1 MIIDKKRIA
10 IVLALICCFF
20 VMKGQTYRVGDL
32 YTAPDGSQGIIFY
45 VHPDG
50 SGGWVVALNDAS
62 SGCQWG
68 EYTDI
73 PNLANNHPSYFME
86 VSIDTAGYANTR
98 LIREFQG
105 NSTFAASCVDWVN
118 GWYLPSPGQC
128 VILCAQLPF
137 ISSAIIAAGG
147 TNMASD
153 RYWSSGERDQSYAWA
168 SNFGVS
174 SNQVG
179 GVMATPKTTLARV
192 RAVRSFSYETH
203 QPELSYSWNTGD
215 TTSDIT
221 VIPTQTTTYI
231 VTVSTPGGCTDTVEH
246 TIVVN
251 SSTHEVEIVT
261 AYGSFDWHG
270 ITYTTSDTYTYDYIN
285 SDGCPS
291 TDTLHLTI
299 LHGTHNV
306 YDTTVCES
314 YTWTEGDGETYTT
327 SGTYTYNY
335 TNATGCASADTLHL
349 TIIPIPVLNHTPDTV
364 IMAGTSATLWASGA
378 DILYWMDGN
387 DSVLYSGTTLTIN
400 PLTTTAYYIN
410 GYNYSAGSG
419 NLVVNGDFEQG
430 NVNFISDYL
439 PLTSQYMS
447 YGHYTITTDGHLH
460 FLSAHLYGYNGTGKF
475 MLVDGATSLNT
486 VVWQQTVS
494 VTPHTYY
501 AFSAQV
507 ASTHHSNTSGA
518 YALLQF
524 SVNSDQL
531 GDIFHSPSVLNVW
544 QPYYEVWYSG
554 DNTTATL
561 SILNQNTSL
570 TGNDFGIDE
579 ISFSPLTEC
588 SVMDSI
594 QVSVI
599 YNVTDERSVCE
610 SELPYVWN
618 GVTFEHADTLEAT
631 LHTASGADSVVVMYL
646 TVLYGTHN
654 VYDTTV
660 CESYTWAEG
669 DGETYT
675 TSGVYTYNYTNAAGC
690 ASADTLHLTILHGT
704 HHVYDTTVC
713 ESYTWTEGDG
723 ETYTTSGVYT
733 YNYTNAA
740 GCSSVDTLHLT
751 ILHGTHNVY
760 DTTVC
765 ESYTWT
771 EGDGETYTTSGTY
784 TYNYTNADGCSSVDT
799 LHLTI
804 LHGTHNVYDTT
815 VCESYTWT
823 EGDGETYT
831 TSGTYIYNY
840 TNAAGCA
847 SVDTLHLTILYGT
860 HHVYDTTVCESYTWT
875 EGDGETYTTSG
886 TYIYNYTNAAG
897 CASADTLHLTILHG
911 THNVYDT
918 TVCESYTWTE
928 GDGETYTTSGVYT
941 YNYTNAAGCSSADTL
956 HLTILHGTHNVYD
969 TTVCES
975 YTWTEGDGDTYTTSG
990 VYTYNYTNAAGCS
1003 SADTLH
1009 LTILYGTHNVYD
1021 TTVCESY
1028 TWTEGDGET
1037 YTTSGTYT
1045 YNYTSVAGCSSADT
1059 LHLTILNGTHNVY
1072 DTTVCESYTWTEG
1085 DGVTYTTSGT
1095 YTYNYTNA
1103 DGCSSADTLHL
1114 TILHGTHNVYD
1125 TTVCESYTW
1134 TEGDGETYT
1143 TSGVYTYNYTNADGC
1158 LSADTLYLTILHG
1171 THHVYDTAV
1180 CESYTWAEGDG
1191 ETYTTSG
1198 TYTYNYTNAT
1208 GCASADTLHLT
1219 ILYGTH
1225 NVYDTTVCESYTWTE
1240 GDGETYTTSGT
1251 YTYNYTNA
1259 TGCASADTLHLT
1271 ILQGTHHVYDTA
1283 VCESY
1288 TWTEGDGETYTTSG
1302 TYTYNY
1308 TNAAGCA
1315 SVDTLHLTILHGT
1328 HNVYDTTVCESYTW
1342 TEGDGETYTTS
1353 GVYTYNYTSVAGCAS
1368 ADTLHL
1374 TILHGTHNVYDT
1386 TVCESY
1392 TWTEGDG
1399 ETYTTSGTYI
1409 YNYTNAAGCASVDTL
1424 HLTILYGTH
1433 HVYDTTVCE
1442 SYTWTEGD
1450 GETYT
1455 TSGVYTYNY
1464 TNAAGC
1470 SSADTLYLTINHA
1483 TNVSFTVDTCDDYMW
1498 YGISYD
1504 TSGTYTYS
1512 HPDTNGCT
1520 QVDTLHL
1527 TIVRPVNIAFTVDT
1541 CDLYTWYGT
1550 TYTESGLYTHNLD
1563 CQRVDTLYLQLNHS
1577 ATSRDTLVL
1586 VENQL
1591 PYYFAAA
1598 DTTIGSGVPAEF
1610 QFSYSLPSAF
1620 GCDSTIMQTVIV
1632 HYNTAEAVDTTV
1644 CFASLPY
1651 TWYGHQFTQAGTFN
1665 DTLTNADGS
1674 NHLIT
1679 YQLNVSNPAVT
1690 ELGTNQV
1697 SCYGGA
1703 DGNAEAVVTGGIQPY
1718 SCHWENVAGATVSTT
1733 GQLANQPAG
1742 TYTFYASDAIG
1753 CTTTQTI
1760 NLTHLSDSMVAGTI
1774 PQTQSV
1780 CRGNTLQVVVGTA
1793 ASGGVS
1799 SVYQWQWSTNG
1810 VTWDAAPIPNNSQN
1824 YNYPNAVST
1833 SFFLRRAWIS
1843 QACGTVYSN
1852 VLSVSVLPIY
1862 ADTLQDAVCQGYA
1875 YQNNGFDIS
1884 EAETADA
1891 TVVVRTRQLQSSLG
1905 CDSSVTLLLMVIAP
1919 QHTTIA
1925 DGICQHSSYQAN
1937 GFDIAGDQLATA
1949 GEYTF
1954 EQQYVVDNCD
1964 SVVTL
1969 HLTVYQEYE
1978 VTLQAVICEGDG
1990 YDQQGFIV
1998 PAAQTVGVGELDLT
2012 QVLQSQYA
2020 CDSVVNLHLTVV
2032 DTSIAIV
2039 SLTEDFCEEY
2049 FADLS
2054 VVTEATNYEWS
2065 TGETS
2070 PVITVTQP
2078 GMYTVTATQD
2088 NCSISAW
2095 YQIQQ
2100 CEFNVYLPNAITPGL
2115 GDGLNDYFCIHDQYK
2130 PMIEDF
2136 EIHIYSRWGELVY
2149 YSKDKDFKWEGVRN
2163 PHTGEILR
2171 NNIYTYLINFTDKR
2185 GVPYQLKGNI
2195 TVL

>member
-990 VYTYNYTNAAGCS
+990 VYTYNYT
-1003 SADTLH
+1003 
-1009 LTILYGTHNVYD
+1009 
-1021 TTVCESY
+1021 
-1028 TWTEGDGET
+1028 
-1037 YTTSGTYT
+1037 
-1045 YNYTSVAGCSSADT
+1045 
-1059 LHLTILNGTHNVY
+1059 
-1072 DTTVCESYTWTEG
+1072 
-1085 DGVTYTTSGT
+1085 
-1095 YTYNYTNA
+1095 
-1103 DGCSSADTLHL
+1103 
-1114 TILHGTHNVYD
+1114 
-1125 TTVCESYTW
+1125 
-1134 TEGDGETYT
+1134 
-1143 TSGVYTYNYTNADGC
+1143 
-1158 LSADTLYLTILHG
+1158 
-1171 THHVYDTAV
+1171 
-1180 CESYTWAEGDG
+1180 
-1191 ETYTTSG
+1191 
-1198 TYTYNYTNAT
+1198 
-1208 GCASADTLHLT
+1208 
-1219 ILYGTH
+1219 
-1225 NVYDTTVCESYTWTE
+1225 
-1240 GDGETYTTSGT
+1240 
-1251 YTYNYTNA
+1251 
-1259 TGCASADTLHLT
+1259 
-1271 ILQGTHHVYDTA
+1271 
-1283 VCESY
+1283 
-1288 TWTEGDGETYTTSG
+1288 
-1302 TYTYNY
+1302 
-1308 TNAAGCA
+1308 
-1315 SVDTLHLTILHGT
+1315 
-1328 HNVYDTTVCESYTW
+1328 
-1342 TEGDGETYTTS
+1342 
-1353 GVYTYNYTSVAGCAS
+1353 SVAGCAS

-1399 ETYTTSGTYI
+1399 ETYTTSGTYT
-1409 YNYTNAAGCASVDTL
+1409 YNYTNVAGCASVDTL

-1433 HVYDTTVCE
+1433 NVYDTTVCE